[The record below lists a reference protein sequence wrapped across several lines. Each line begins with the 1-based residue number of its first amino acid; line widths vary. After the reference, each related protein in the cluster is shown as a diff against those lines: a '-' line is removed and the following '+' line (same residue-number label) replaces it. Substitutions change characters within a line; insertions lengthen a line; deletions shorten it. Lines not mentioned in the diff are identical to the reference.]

1 MRTHKSDSVNQYG
14 QGDSTI
20 CVTRAAWRREHGVT
34 KKDVT
39 LFIGAAYGEVS
50 RKFAA
55 GIMRQYRRTDKEIRK
70 LENRGT
76 K

>member
-1 MRTHKSDSVNQYG
+1 M
-14 QGDSTI
+14 
-20 CVTRAAWRREHGVT
+20 EHGVT
-34 KKDVT
+34 KKDAT

-55 GIMRQYRRTDKEIRK
+55 GIMRQYRRTDTEIRNI
-70 LENRGT
+70 ENRGT

>member
-1 MRTHKSDSVNQYG
+1 MRIHKSESVNQYG
-14 QGDSTI
+14 QGDSTV
-20 CVTRAAWRREHGVT
+20 CVTRAAWRRENGVT
-34 KKDVT
+34 KKNAT

-55 GIMRQYRRTDKEIRK
+55 GIIRQYRRTDTGIRN

>member
-1 MRTHKSDSVNQYG
+1 MRIHKSESVNQYG

-20 CVTRAAWRREHGVT
+20 CVTRAAWRKEHGVT

-39 LFIGAAYGEVS
+39 LFIGTAYGEVS

-55 GIMRQYRRTDKEIRK
+55 GIMRQYRRTDTEIRS
-70 LENRGT
+70 LENRRT